1 LYVCKYAKSISNQ
14 DFLPIIIVPKNNAAP
29 HAMKRKIIDKM
40 LKWEEYSAGKTALLI
55 DRASESEKAILLNC
69 QIHKFLY
76 SLQK

>member
-1 LYVCKYAKSISNQ
+1 
-14 DFLPIIIVPKNNAAP
+14 
-29 HAMKRKIIDKM
+29 MKRKIIDKM